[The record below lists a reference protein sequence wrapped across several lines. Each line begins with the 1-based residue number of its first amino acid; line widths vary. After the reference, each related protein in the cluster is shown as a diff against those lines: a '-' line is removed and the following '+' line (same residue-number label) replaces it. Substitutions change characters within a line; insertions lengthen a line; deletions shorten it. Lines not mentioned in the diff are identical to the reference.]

1 MTEKNQAQLGMPDE
15 GRGAAEAGGPRNP
28 GVLVISHGSPDE
40 HWVALVEA
48 AVAEAAG
55 DLPAGLPLACAF
67 LETVEGRLIQ
77 DGIDRL
83 ESQGVTDMIVIPL
96 FVSSGSTHID
106 EIAYALGVKDTPE
119 METDLERFRV
129 SARVFFGDPIDD
141 GPLVAQMVWDKV
153 RALSV
158 QPEREV
164 LLLIGH
170 GSRHPGFLQRW
181 ELGIASLA
189 AQCAELA
196 GLAGGAD
203 YALLNPDSVHTKVQ
217 YWSEEQGMDVI
228 VAPLFL
234 SAGYFTK
241 VTIPS
246 RLEGLA
252 HRYSGDALLPHPL
265 MARWMSQQI
274 LNIMGSL
281 TC

>member
-1 MTEKNQAQLGMPDE
+1 MADD
-15 GRGAAEAGGPRNP
+15 GREMLQVENVKKP

-48 AVAEAAG
+48 AVAEAAD

-77 DGIDRL
+77 DGIDQL
-83 ESQGVTDMIVIPL
+83 ESQGVTDLIVIPL

-106 EIAYALGVKDTPE
+106 EIAYALGVTDAPE
-119 METDLERFRV
+119 KETDLARFRV

-141 GPLVAQMVWDKV
+141 GPLVAEMVWDKV
-153 RALSV
+153 KGLSV

-164 LLLIGH
+164 LLLVGH
-170 GSRHPGFLQRW
+170 GSNHPGFLQRW
-181 ELGIASLA
+181 ERGMVSLA

-196 GLAGGAD
+196 SLAGGAD
-203 YALLNPDSVHTKVQ
+203 YALLNPDSVSAKVR
-217 YWSEEQGMDVI
+217 YWSEQQGMDVI

-241 VTIPS
+241 ITIPE
-246 RLEGLA
+246 RLKGLA
-252 HRYSGDALLPHPL
+252 HRYSGEALLPHPL

-274 LNIMGSL
+274 LNIMGSVQ
-281 TC
+281 C